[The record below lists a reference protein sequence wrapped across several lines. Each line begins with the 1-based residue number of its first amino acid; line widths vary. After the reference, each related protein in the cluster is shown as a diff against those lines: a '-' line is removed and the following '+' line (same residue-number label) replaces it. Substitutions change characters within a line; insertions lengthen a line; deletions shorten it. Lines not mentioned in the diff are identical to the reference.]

1 MRLLEYQGKEI
12 LRRHKVPTPRGIVA
26 STIEEASKAAAELDS
41 VVIKVQIPTG
51 GRGKAGGILPA
62 DGPAKAAE
70 QAKALLGRQ
79 IKGFTVE
86 QVLVEERVTF
96 KQELYLGITVDNRH
110 GHSVLMFCPSG
121 GMDIEEV
128 AANHPELIYKLPL
141 FAGKEPAEYELRNFL
156 RRSGYTG
163 QILAQLTSVAKK
175 LCYCFGYYD
184 LTVAE
189 INPLV
194 LTEDGQVIA
203 ADCKMEVD
211 DNALFRHPE
220 FGSKKKELTDPLE
233 REARDIGVTY
243 IKLEGNIGIIA
254 SGAGLGMNTMD
265 LILEAGHRPANFLET
280 GGGITRELIRKAV
293 LLVAKHEGVEG
304 LIVNLYGGVNPLV
317 EAARGVVDGWMSL
330 PTRLPI
336 VVKALGNQQD
346 EAHAVLKEAGVPIV
360 TTIRTEEAVAELVRQ
375 LEGTRA

>member
-12 LRRHKVPTPRGIVA
+12 LKRHKVATPRGMVA
-26 STIEEASKAAAELDS
+26 STIEEASKTAQELGS
-41 VVIKVQIPTG
+41 VVVKVQIPTG
-51 GRGKAGGILPA
+51 GRGKAGGILLA
-62 DGPAKAAE
+62 DNATEAGS
-70 QAKALLGRQ
+70 QAKALLGRE
-79 IKGFTVE
+79 IKGFVVD
-86 QVLVEERVTF
+86 QVLVEEKVSLE
-96 KQELYLGITVDNRH
+96 QELYLGITVDNRH

-128 AANHPELIYKLPL
+128 AKSNPELIFKLPIP
-141 FAGKEPAEYELRNFL
+141 AGYEPQEYELRNFL

-163 QILAQLTSVAKK
+163 KTLAQLTSVAKR
-175 LCYCFGYYD
+175 LCYCFRYYD

-189 INPLV
+189 INPLGT
-194 LTEDGQVIA
+194 LADGTVVA

-220 FGSKKKELTDPLE
+220 FGDNKDELTDPLE
-233 REARDIGVTY
+233 QEARDIGVTY
-243 IKLEGNIGIIA
+243 VKLDGNIGIIA
-254 SGAGLGMNTMD
+254 SGAGLGMNNMD
-265 LILEAGHRPANFLET
+265 LILEAGHKPANFLET
-280 GGGITRELIRKAV
+280 GGGITRELMRRAV

-304 LIVNLYGGVNPLV
+304 IIVNLYGGVNPLV
-317 EAARGVVDGWMSL
+317 EAAKGVVDGWMSL

-360 TTIRTEEAVAELVRQ
+360 TTIRTEEAVTELVRQ
-375 LEGTRA
+375 LEGNRA